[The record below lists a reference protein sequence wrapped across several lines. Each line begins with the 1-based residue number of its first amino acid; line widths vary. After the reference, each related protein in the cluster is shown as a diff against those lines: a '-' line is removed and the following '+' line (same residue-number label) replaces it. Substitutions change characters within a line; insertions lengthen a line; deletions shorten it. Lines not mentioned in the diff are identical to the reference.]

1 MKTIKLLISL
11 VFLTLI
17 SCDNTDADDTANALV
32 GTWKYTEML
41 ADPGNGSGTFILVT
55 SDKTITFDA
64 LGNVT
69 SNGSLCDMS
78 TASNNSSSGTYDLT
92 TNTIN
97 SNSCPN
103 SNIIYEF
110 SGTSLI
116 LNYPCIEPCKAKF
129 VKVQ

>member
-1 MKTIKLLISL
+1 MKIYCFI
-11 VFLTLI
+11 LTLLFFTLT
-17 SCDNTDADDTANALV
+17 SCDNTDADDTANALI

-78 TASNNSSSGTYDLT
+78 TASNASSTGTYT
-92 TNTIN
+92 AATNTLIP
-97 SNSCPN
+97 SSCPN
-103 SNIIYEF
+103 TSIIYELT
-110 SGTSLI
+110 GTVLI

-129 VKVQ
+129 IKVP